1 LITLDGLGKTYRS
14 PLRRRAVEALAG
26 VTLAI
31 PDGEV
36 LGIAGPNGAGK
47 STLISLLLGFLDP
60 SAGRVAIDGRAP
72 RAWVR
77 ARGAGY
83 LPELVAL
90 PGRWRAADA
99 LARAAVLSGLPG
111 RERARRVAAAIER
124 LGLEEHAGKQVRQL
138 SKGTLQRLG
147 LAQALLADHALLI
160 LDEPTHGLDPLW
172 TQRFRDVVREERR
185 PGRVIVVAS
194 HNLDELERVA
204 DRVAILHRGRLE
216 RVAEPGAGPTGGWR
230 RLRLAAAHPALATA
244 FPGAEPIGSGGIEV
258 RVRGEAAELS
268 AALRVLLEAGAVVEA
283 WYPERSRLEAAFREA
298 VGEG

>member
-1 LITLDGLGKTYRS
+1 MIALEGLGKTYRS
-14 PLRRRAVEALAG
+14 PLRRRAVAALDG
-26 VTLAI
+26 VSLAV

-60 SAGRVAIDGRAP
+60 TAGRATIDGQAP

-77 ARGAGY
+77 RRGAGY

-90 PGRWRAADA
+90 PGRWRAADV
-99 LARAAVLSGLPG
+99 LARAAVLSGVPAG
-111 RERARRVAAAIER
+111 ERARRVAAYIER
-124 LGLEEHAGKQVRQL
+124 LGLDEHAAKQVRQL

-147 LAQALLADHALLI
+147 LAQALLAGHALVI

-185 PGRVIVVAS
+185 AGRVIVVAS

-216 RVAEPGAGPTGGWR
+216 RVAVPGTGPSGGWY
-230 RLRLAAAHPALATA
+230 RLRLAAPHPSLAAA
-244 FPGAEPIGSGGIEV
+244 FPAAQAVGGSGAEV
-258 RVRGEAAELS
+258 RVHGEAAVLS
-268 AALRVLLEAGAVVEA
+268 AGLRAVLEAGAVVEA
-283 WYPERSRLEAAFREA
+283 WYPERSRLETAFREA
-298 VGEG
+298 VGEQ

>member
-1 LITLDGLGKTYRS
+1 LIALEGLGKTYRS
-14 PLRRRAVEALAG
+14 PLRRRAVAALDG
-26 VTLAI
+26 VTLAV

-60 SAGRVAIDGRAP
+60 TAGRATIDGQAP

-77 ARGAGY
+77 RRGAGY
-83 LPELVAL
+83 LPELIAL

-99 LARAAVLSGLPG
+99 LARAAVLSGVPPG
-111 RERARRVAAAIER
+111 DRARRVASCIER
-124 LGLEEHAGKQVRQL
+124 LGLAEHAGKQVRQL

-147 LAQALLADHALLI
+147 LAQALLADHALVI

-216 RVAEPGAGPTGGWR
+216 RVAAPGTGPMGGWY
-230 RLRLAAAHPALATA
+230 RLRLAAPHPALAAA
-244 FPGAEPIGSGGIEV
+244 FPAAESVGASGAEV
-258 RVRGEAAELS
+258 RIHGEPAALS
-268 AALRVLLEAGAVVEA
+268 AGLRALLEAGAVVEA

-298 VGEG
+298 VGEQ

>member
-1 LITLDGLGKTYRS
+1 MIALEGLGKTYRS
-14 PLRRRAVEALAG
+14 PLRRRAVVALDG
-26 VTLAI
+26 VDLAV

-60 SAGRVAIDGRAP
+60 TAGRATIDGQAP

-77 ARGAGY
+77 RRGAGY
-83 LPELVAL
+83 LPELIAL

-99 LARAAVLSGLPG
+99 LRRAAVLSGVPSG
-111 RERARRVAAAIER
+111 ERARRVAACIER

-147 LAQALLADHALLI
+147 LAQALLADHALVI

-216 RVAEPGAGPTGGWR
+216 RVATPGTGPTGGWY
-230 RLRLAAAHPALATA
+230 RLRIAAPHPALAAA
-244 FPGAEPIGSGGIEV
+244 FPGAEAVGGSGTEV
-258 RVRGEAAELS
+258 RIHGEAAALS
-268 AALRVLLEAGAVVEA
+268 AGLRTLLEAGAVVEA

-298 VGEG
+298 VGEQ

>member
-1 LITLDGLGKTYRS
+1 LIALEGLGKTYRS
-14 PLRRRAVEALAG
+14 PLRRRAVAALDG
-26 VTLAI
+26 VTLAV

-60 SAGRVAIDGRAP
+60 TAGRVTIDGQAP

-77 ARGAGY
+77 RRGVGY
-83 LPELVAL
+83 LPELIAL

-99 LARAAVLSGLPG
+99 LARAAVLSRVPPG
-111 RERARRVAAAIER
+111 DRARRVAACIER

-147 LAQALLADHALLI
+147 LAQALLADHALVI

-185 PGRVIVVAS
+185 SGRVIVVAS

-216 RVAEPGAGPTGGWR
+216 RLAAPGTGPTGGWY
-230 RLRLAAAHPALATA
+230 RLRLAAPHPALAAA
-244 FPGAEPIGSGGIEV
+244 FPAAEAVSGPAAEV
-258 RVRGEAAELS
+258 RIHGEPAALS
-268 AALRVLLEAGAVVEA
+268 AGLRALLEAGAVVEA

-298 VGEG
+298 VGER

>member
-1 LITLDGLGKTYRS
+1 MIALEGLGKTYRS
-14 PLRRRAVEALAG
+14 PLRRRAVAALDG
-26 VTLAI
+26 VTLAV

-60 SAGRVAIDGRAP
+60 TAGRVTIDGQAP

-77 ARGAGY
+77 RRGVGY
-83 LPELVAL
+83 LPELIAL

-99 LARAAVLSGLPG
+99 LARAAVLSRVPPG
-111 RERARRVAAAIER
+111 DRARRVAACIER

-147 LAQALLADHALLI
+147 LAQALLADHALVI

-216 RVAEPGAGPTGGWR
+216 RLAAPGTGPTGGWY
-230 RLRLAAAHPALATA
+230 RLRLAAPHPALAAA
-244 FPGAEPIGSGGIEV
+244 FPAAEAVGGSAAEV
-258 RVRGEAAELS
+258 RIHGEPAALS
-268 AALRVLLEAGAVVEA
+268 AGLRALLEAGAVVEA
-283 WYPERSRLEAAFREA
+283 WYPERSRLEAAFREV
-298 VGEG
+298 VGER